1 MVYSVPVIVSILIY
15 WYTRRKVNGIKN
27 RITSIKR
34 TVMNEQDKWLI
45 SKFEV
50 LHTRISHIEKQI
62 TKLETKVS
70 VYSALAVFISTLAV
84 KLLDNII

>member
-1 MVYSVPVIVSILIY
+1 
-15 WYTRRKVNGIKN
+15 
-27 RITSIKR
+27 
-34 TVMNEQDKWLI
+34 MNEQDKWLI